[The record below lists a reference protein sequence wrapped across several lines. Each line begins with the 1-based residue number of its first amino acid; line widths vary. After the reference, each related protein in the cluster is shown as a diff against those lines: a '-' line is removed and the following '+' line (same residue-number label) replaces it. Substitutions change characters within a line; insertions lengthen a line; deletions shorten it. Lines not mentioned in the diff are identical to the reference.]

1 VKAPG
6 RGCGKACQVD
16 EGVRARGFLRLNMGT
31 RTTPRHERALT
42 DAAPDSHVWAAGAG
56 WRAGGGWRRRWKRA
70 STARSE
76 EDGDSRGRS
85 VELGGLLISRGVL
98 RGRGVAVVWWGTG
111 HVCPQTTTET
121 RRSGRTYRGR
131 GQQTRFTASSME
143 AEAQTAGPN
152 AMPGRIES
160 VLMLWLGGLHV
171 AHRTGGS

>member
-1 VKAPG
+1 M
-6 RGCGKACQVD
+6 GCWCGMAS
-16 EGVRARGFLRLNMGT
+16 GWGL
-31 RTTPRHERALT
+31 
-42 DAAPDSHVWAAGAG
+42 AAAVEASEHGAA
-56 WRAGGGWRRRWKRA
+56 
-70 STARSE
+70 E
-76 EDGDSRGRS
+76 EDGGSRGRGI
-85 VELGGLLISRGVL
+85 ELGGLLISRGVL

-160 VLMLWLGGLHV
+160 VVMLWLGGLHV